1 MMPPWV
7 LVSLAALLGAGAA
20 GPDDPTPKFERD
32 ILPILRAHC
41 LKCHGTAQRKGGL
54 SLRTPDAMLE
64 GGDSG
69 PAMVRGSIVESLII
83 EQIESGAMPPGKEA
97 RLSEAEL
104 ARLKDW
110 IAAGSPAEGSAAA
123 GATADDEPVHW
134 AFTPPIRPAVAK
146 VADASRVRNPIDAF
160 VLARLESAG
169 LSPAPEA
176 DKTILIRRATFDLWG
191 LPPTPEEVDAFLA
204 DAAPDAYERLI
215 DRLLE
220 DPRYGER
227 WARHWLDLAGYADS
241 EGILAADHVRSA
253 SWRYRDWVIRAF
265 NADMPYDRF
274 LREQIAGDELS
285 GYWSIYKNAET
296 LPPEVVESLVAT
308 GYLRCASDTS
318 RPDFVNIKNAPGY
331 YYQTL
336 EDTVKIVASSTLG
349 LTLEC
354 AKCHS
359 HKYDPITQSEYY
371 QVQAVFMSGYRP
383 DRWVAQVER
392 RRFEATEAQEAR
404 AKAHNAELDAAI
416 ARHQAEIKLL
426 ETSFS
431 DRRFEERLAMLPD
444 SIRDDV
450 RVALETD
457 TENRNEVQRYLVSK
471 FADELRPNSR
481 TLATLMAGESPR
493 ERDLITAL
501 EKSIAIKEGS
511 RLSFPEIRAFY
522 DLPGEPKTPIL
533 QRGDYLHPGPEVA
546 PGALPALATPRP
558 FRWAPPAKDAPTSG
572 RRLAFAEWLT
582 QPGHPL
588 TTRVLVNRL
597 WLHHFGEGIVATPDN
612 FGLKGAA
619 PSHPE
624 LLDWLADEFVA
635 RGWSIKAMHR
645 LMLTSSTYRQSSRNA
660 PERNAGALAVD
671 PDDRLLWR
679 QRIRRLE
686 AEALRDSIL
695 SVAGTLDPAMGGPPA
710 EVVAQPDGEVVA
722 PSGSGGLRRSIY
734 LQVRRSQPLTLLQV
748 FDQPVMETNCTRRP
762 TSTISSQALNLLNSE
777 FLIQQAER
785 FAERSIREAPQDPAG
800 HAVRLAFG
808 RPATD
813 AERSLFLDYLA
824 EQGDRQGRG
833 LQAALAD
840 VCQMLFSANEFA
852 YVD

>member
-1 MMPPWV
+1 MP
-7 LVSLAALLGAGAA
+7 
-20 GPDDPTPKFERD
+20 
-32 ILPILRAHC
+32 
-41 LKCHGTAQRKGGL
+41 
-54 SLRTPDAMLE
+54 
-64 GGDSG
+64 
-69 PAMVRGSIVESLII
+69 
-83 EQIESGAMPPGKEA
+83 
-97 RLSEAEL
+97 
-104 ARLKDW
+104 
-110 IAAGSPAEGSAAA
+110 
-123 GATADDEPVHW
+123 
-134 AFTPPIRPAVAK
+134 K
-146 VADASRVRNPIDAF
+146 VADPSRVRNPIDAF
-160 VLARLESAG
+160 VLAGLEAADLG
-169 LSPAPEA
+169 LSPEA
-176 DKTILIRRATFDLWG
+176 DKITLIRRATFDLWG

-220 DPRYGER
+220 SPRYGER

-274 LREQIAGDELS
+274 LRDQIAGDELAD
-285 GYWSIYKNAET
+285 YWSIYETRET

-308 GYLRCASDTS
+308 GFLRCASDTS
-318 RPDFVNIKNAPGY
+318 RPDFVNIKNAQGY

-359 HKYDPITQSEYY
+359 HKYDPITQAEYY

-383 DRWVAQVER
+383 AQWIAQVER
-392 RRFEATEAQEAR
+392 RRFEATAAQEAR

-416 ARHQAEIKLL
+416 ARHQAAIQMLKA
-426 ETSFS
+426 SFG
-431 DRRFEERLAMLPD
+431 DRRFEEGLARLPD
-444 SIRDDV
+444 VIRDDV
-450 RVALETD
+450 RAALKTD
-457 TENRNEVQRYLVSK
+457 AAMRNEVQRYLVSK
-471 FADELRPNSR
+471 FAAELQPNPE
-481 TLATLMAGESPR
+481 TLATLMAKEAPR
-493 ERDLITAL
+493 ERDLIAAL
-501 EKSIAIKEGS
+501 EQSIATKEGS
-511 RLSFPEIRAFY
+511 RQSFPEIRAFY

-558 FRWAPPAKDAPTSG
+558 FRWTPPAEDAPTSG
-572 RRLAFAEWLT
+572 RRRAFAEWLT
-582 QPGHPL
+582 HPGHPL
-588 TTRVLVNRL
+588 TPRVLVNRL

-624 LLDWLADEFVA
+624 LLDWLADEFIA

-645 LMLTSSTYRQSSRNA
+645 RMMTSSAYRQSSRNA
-660 PERNAGALAVD
+660 PEEHARALAVD

-686 AEALRDSIL
+686 AEALRDSVL
-695 SVAGTLDPAMGGPPA
+695 DVAGTLDPAMGGPPV
-710 EVVAQPDGEVVA
+710 EMVAQPDGEVVA
-722 PSGSGGLRRSIY
+722 PSGPGGLRRSIY

-762 TSTISSQALNLLNSE
+762 VSTISSQALSLLNSE

-785 FAERSIREAPQDPAG
+785 FAERAIRESPQDPAG

-813 AERSLFLDYLA
+813 AERALLRNYLA
-824 EQGDRQGRG
+824 EQGERQGRG

-840 VCQMLFSANEFA
+840 VCQMLLSGNEFA